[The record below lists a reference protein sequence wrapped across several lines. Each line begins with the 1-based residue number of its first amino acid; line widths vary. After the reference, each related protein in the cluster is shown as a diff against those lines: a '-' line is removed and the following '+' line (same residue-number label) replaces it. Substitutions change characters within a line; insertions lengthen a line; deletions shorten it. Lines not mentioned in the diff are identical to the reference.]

1 VFTAGLA
8 QAQRRRGFFGVST
21 STLRVATVPAVA
33 EELKLS
39 DEQKELVKKLNAAD
53 TKQRQEIFSGDFR
66 DLSREERSELTKKLT
81 EYRATKEKE
90 LAKSLGKEKFQR
102 LQQLSVQVGGISRVI
117 FDRQKA
123 QKLDFT
129 DDQMTSFRESMS
141 GLGEEFRAAA
151 GDTDAIAKMMEK
163 INEKMTALLTPEQ
176 KKKWKEMQG
185 EPASKELL
193 GKIRAATTRRRVF

>member
-1 VFTAGLA
+1 
-8 QAQRRRGFFGVST
+8 
-21 STLRVATVPAVA
+21 
-33 EELKLS
+33 
-39 DEQKELVKKLNAAD
+39 
-53 TKQRQEIFSGDFR
+53 
-66 DLSREERSELTKKLT
+66 
-81 EYRATKEKE
+81 
-90 LAKSLGKEKFQR
+90 
-102 LQQLSVQVGGISRVI
+102 VGGISRVI

-163 INEKMTALLTPEQ
+163 INEKMTALFTPEQ